1 MALAITFVTLLEAK
15 GAGKK
20 IKRILR
26 SDIKSITFALP
37 I

>member
-1 MALAITFVTLLEAK
+1 MTLGITFVTLLEAE
-15 GAGKK
+15 GEGKK

-26 SDIKSITFALP
+26 SDTNSITFALR